1 MQEQIKRGR
10 TLSLL
15 LLGAVG
21 LIFLIN
27 VFYPLYLSGP
37 DQSNRIMVLLMM
49 LTVVALAYKGVPGMR
64 IVIGGVL
71 LVLALF
77 DGLVLITA
85 LEAGRVGLS
94 IGIGSLILLF
104 LSIGWLLLTSNSVKQ
119 FESARKQK
127 AA

>member
-15 LLGAVG
+15 LLGAVSV
-21 LIFLIN
+21 IFLIN

-49 LTVVALAYKGVPGMR
+49 LTAVALAYKGVPSMR
-64 IVIGGVL
+64 IIIGGVL

-77 DGLVLITA
+77 DGLVLVAA
-85 LEAGRVGLS
+85 LAAGRIGLS
-94 IGIGSLILLF
+94 IGISSLILLF
-104 LSIGWLLLTSNSVKQ
+104 LLIGWLLLTSKSVKA
-119 FESARKQK
+119 FESARKQN

>member
-15 LLGAVG
+15 LFGAVSV
-21 LIFLIN
+21 IFLIN

-49 LTVVALAYKGVPGMR
+49 LTVVALAYKGVPSMR
-64 IVIGGVL
+64 IIIGGVL

-77 DGLVLITA
+77 DGLVLVAA
-85 LEAGRVGLS
+85 LAAGRIGLS

-104 LSIGWLLLTSNSVKQ
+104 LLIGWLLLTSKSVKA
-119 FESARKQK
+119 FEAARKQK